1 MSQLLE
7 HAQRIL
13 ESARGDEEIEVYVA
27 SGVDTE
33 VQSYQGEV
41 EELTTA
47 TSNGFGIRIL
57 NDGAGGA
64 RVGTAWPVRSTTKP
78 SSTRFA
84 RPVTTRLSPPRTS
97 SSRSRARRRRSG
109 VTHVERRR
117 VASTPLEEKIA
128 MAIELERLVRGGDT
142 RIRQVDSANYSDYVA
157 EAAIASTTG
166 IRASYARTGAY
177 VSVEA
182 IANDGGDDQ
191 TGWASRPV
199 EPPRARRRKGGRDAI
214 RRATRMLGAVKPK
227 SFKCTAVFD
236 PRPRQ
241 HFSRLSAE
249 H

>member
-27 SGVDTE
+27 SGVDTRSSPTRARWKNSRRPRPTGSAFDPE
-33 VQSYQGEV
+33 
-41 EELTTA
+41 
-47 TSNGFGIRIL
+47 RRCR
-57 NDGAGGA
+57 GA
-64 RVGTAWPVRSTTKP
+64 RVERRGPVRSTTKP

-117 VASTPLEEKIA
+117 RREHATGGEDRDGDRAGTARARWRHAHPTGRLG
-128 MAIELERLVRGGDT
+128 ELL
-142 RIRQVDSANYSDYVA
+142 DYVA

-177 VSVEA
+177 VSSRRSPTMVATTKRLGPLGRASPHELDVEKA
-182 IANDGGDDQ
+182 A
-191 TGWASRPV
+191 A
-199 EPPRARRRKGGRDAI
+199 DAI
-214 RRATRMLGAVKPK
+214 RRATRMLGAVKPNR
-227 SFKCTAVFD
+227 SNAR
-236 PRPRQ
+236 PYSIPGPRQ